1 MKLIPYEASFE
12 GVLLNQIAAFFG
24 FHHNLTEK
32 PSQENLLA
40 DSDDNIHSTLE
51 EWQVHPN
58 QLFVITEN
66 NIAVGFIRIN
76 FRGDKVA
83 WIEDVFVDTDYRGK
97 GLASSAISA
106 AESIVK
112 NTKGYTAVCLDVSP
126 RNINALHLYHKLG
139 YIDLSL
145 ITMRKEFNESKRNLP
160 VKLFDLD
167 FNY

>member
-1 MKLIPYEASFE
+1 MKLISYEASFE
-12 GVLLNQIAAFFG
+12 STMLNQIAAFFG

-32 PSQENLLA
+32 LLQESLLA
-40 DSDDNIHSTLE
+40 VSDDIHSTLE
-51 EWQVHPN
+51 EWQIHPN

-106 AESIVK
+106 VESIVK
-112 NTKGYTAVCLDVSP
+112 NTPGYTAVCLDVSP

-139 YIDLSL
+139 YTDLSL
-145 ITMRKEFNESKRNLP
+145 ITMRKEFGESKRNLS